1 MPETVYNNGRGR
13 GIAMKRVGVE
23 VAIAIAEAAALAEVE
38 VVSAYPITPQTHI
51 VEHLAELVADGE
63 LNAEFITVESEHT
76 AMSAALGASLT
87 GARTFTSTSS
97 QGLALM
103 NEIVYITSSMRA
115 PVVMA
120 LANRAL
126 SAPINIWNDHSDV
139 MNERD
144 TGWISIFANNGQ
156 EAYDLTFMA
165 FKIGEHPD
173 VLLPVMINFDGF
185 LLTHVIEPIWMFD
198 KDEVKDFIPPY
209 EPKFK
214 LDPDNPVTMGPVGL
228 PEIYTEVKKQ
238 QEEAIRNSRKY
249 IDAVWKEFEERFGRR
264 YQAVETY
271 KAEDAEIV
279 LITQGSVTEAAQV
292 VVDEMRKRGKKW
304 GVVEIRLWRPFPFE
318 DLKKVLCG
326 TSVKCAVVLDRAIS
340 FGGQLGIVMSEVR
353 SALYHEKDRPMVV
366 GCTAGLGGRDIKFD
380 EYVRMFELGEECLR
394 EDKEPDKVVIV
405 GLRE

>member
-1 MPETVYNNGRGR
+1 MAKRK
-13 GIAMKRVGVE
+13 GIE
-23 VAIAIAEAAALAEVE
+23 VSIAIAEAAALADVD

-51 VEHLAELVADGE
+51 VEHLAELVANGE

-76 AMSAALGASLT
+76 AMSAALGASLA
-87 GARTFTSTSS
+87 GARAFTSTSA

-103 NEIVYITSSMRA
+103 NEIVYIASSMRA

-126 SAPINIWNDHSDV
+126 SAPISIWNDHSDV

-185 LLTHVIEPIWMFD
+185 ILTHVIEPIYMFD
-198 KDEVKDFIPPY
+198 KEEVKDFLPPY
-209 EPKFK
+209 EHPYV
-214 LDPDNPVTMGPVGL
+214 LDPERPLTHGPVGL
-228 PEIYTEVKKQ
+228 PDIYTEVKKQ
-238 QEEAIRNSRKY
+238 QEEVIRNSRKV
-249 IDAVWKEFEERFGRR
+249 IDEVWEEFHDRFGRK
-264 YQAVETY
+264 YSAVETY
-271 KAEDAEIV
+271 MADDAEIV
-279 LITQGSVTEAAQV
+279 LVTQGSVTEAAES
-292 VVDEMRKRGKKW
+292 VVDEMRKKGKKW

-326 TSVKCAVVLDRAIS
+326 GSIKCAVVLDRAIS
-340 FGGQLGIVMSEVR
+340 FGGPLGIVMSEVR
-353 SALYHEKDRPMVV
+353 SALYHESNRPMVV
-366 GCTAGLGGRDIKFD
+366 GVTAGLGGRDIRFD
-380 EYVRMFELGEECLR
+380 EYVSMFELGENCLK
-394 EDKEPDKVVIV
+394 EEKEPDRVIIV

>member
-1 MPETVYNNGRGR
+1 M
-13 GIAMKRVGVE
+13 AKRVGIE

-76 AMSAALGASLT
+76 AMSAALGASLA
-87 GARTFTSTSS
+87 GARAFTSTSS

-185 LLTHVIEPIWMFD
+185 LLTHVIEPIWMFE
-198 KDEVKDFIPPY
+198 KDEVKGFIPPY
-209 EPKFK
+209 NHPYR
-214 LDPDNPVTMGPVGL
+214 LDPKNPVTMGPVGL

-238 QEEAIRNSRKY
+238 QDVAIRNSRRI
-249 IDAVWKEFEERFGRR
+249 IDQVWKEFEENFGRR

-271 KAEDAEIV
+271 YADDAEII
-279 LITQGSVTEAAQV
+279 LLTQGSVTEAAQV
-292 VVDEMRKRGKKW
+292 VVDEMRKQGKKW
-304 GVVEIRLWRPFPFE
+304 GVVELRLWRPFPFE
-318 DLKKVLCG
+318 DLKDVLCRDN
-326 TSVKCAVVLDRAIS
+326 VKCVVVLDRAIS

-353 SALYHEKDRPMVV
+353 SALYHESNRPMVV
-366 GCTAGLGGRDIKFD
+366 GVTSGLGGRDIKFD
-380 EYVRMFELGEECLR
+380 EYVRMFEIGEEAYR
-394 EDKEPDKVVIV
+394 TGKEPEEVIIV

>member
-1 MPETVYNNGRGR
+1 MAKRK
-13 GIAMKRVGVE
+13 GIE
-23 VAIAIAEAAALAEVE
+23 VSIAIAEAAALADVD

-51 VEHLAELVADGE
+51 VEHLAELVANGE

-76 AMSAALGASLT
+76 AMSAALGASLA
-87 GARTFTSTSS
+87 GARAFTSTSS

-103 NEIVYITSSMRA
+103 NEIVYIASSMRA

-126 SAPINIWNDHSDV
+126 SAPISIWNDHSDV

-185 LLTHVIEPIWMFD
+185 ILTHVIEPIYMFD
-198 KDEVKDFIPPY
+198 KEEVKDFLPPY
-209 EPKFK
+209 EHPYV
-214 LDPDNPVTMGPVGL
+214 LDPERPLTHGPVGL
-228 PEIYTEVKKQ
+228 PDIYTEVKKQ
-238 QEEAIRNSRKY
+238 QAEVIRNSRKV
-249 IDAVWKEFEERFGRR
+249 IDEVWGEFHDRFGRK
-264 YQAVETY
+264 YSAVETY
-271 KAEDAEIV
+271 MADDAEIV
-279 LITQGSVTEAAQV
+279 LVTQGSVTEAAES

-318 DLKKVLCG
+318 DLKKVLCSG
-326 TSVKCAVVLDRAIS
+326 SIKCAVVLDRAIS
-340 FGGQLGIVMSEVR
+340 FGGPLGIVMSEVR
-353 SALYHEKDRPMVV
+353 SALYHESNRPMVV
-366 GCTAGLGGRDIKFD
+366 GVTAGLGGRDIRFD
-380 EYVRMFELGEECLR
+380 EYVSMFELGENCLR
-394 EDKEPDKVVIV
+394 EEKEPDRVIIV

>member
-1 MPETVYNNGRGR
+1 MAKRK
-13 GIAMKRVGVE
+13 GIE
-23 VAIAIAEAAALAEVE
+23 VSIAIAEAAALAEVE

-51 VEHLAELVADGE
+51 VEHLAELVANGE

-76 AMSAALGASLT
+76 AMSAALGASLA
-87 GARTFTSTSS
+87 GARAFTSTSS

-126 SAPINIWNDHSDV
+126 SAPISIWNDHSDV

-185 LLTHVIEPIWMFD
+185 ILTHVIEPIYMFE
-198 KDEVKDFIPPY
+198 KDEVKDFLPPY
-209 EPKFK
+209 EHPYV
-214 LDPDNPVTMGPVGL
+214 LDPERPTTHGPVGL
-228 PEIYTEVKKQ
+228 PSVYTEVKKA
-238 QEEAIRNSRKY
+238 QEEVIRNSRRV
-249 IDAVWKEFEERFGRR
+249 IDEVWKEFHEKFGRR
-264 YQAVETY
+264 YNAVETY
-271 KAEDAEIV
+271 MADDAEIV
-279 LITQGSVTEAAQV
+279 LITQGSVTEAAES

-304 GVVEIRLWRPFPFE
+304 GVVEIRLWRPFPFD
-318 DLKKVLCG
+318 DLKRALCSG
-326 TSVKCAVVLDRAIS
+326 NIKCAVVLDRAIS
-340 FGGQLGIVMSEVR
+340 FGGPLGIVMSEVR
-353 SALYHEKDRPMVV
+353 SALYHESNRPMVV
-366 GCTAGLGGRDIKFD
+366 GVTAGLGGRDIRFD
-380 EYVRMFELGEECLR
+380 EYVSMFELGERCLR
-394 EDKEPDKVVIV
+394 EEKEPERVVIV

>member
-1 MPETVYNNGRGR
+1 M
-13 GIAMKRVGVE
+13 AKRVGIE

-87 GARTFTSTSS
+87 GARAFTSTSS

-185 LLTHVIEPIWMFD
+185 LLTHVIEPIWMFE
-198 KDEVKDFIPPY
+198 KDEVKGFIPPY
-209 EPKFK
+209 NHPYR
-214 LDPDNPVTMGPVGL
+214 LDPKNPVTMGPVGL

-238 QEEAIRNSRKY
+238 QDVAIRNSRRI
-249 IDAVWKEFEERFGRR
+249 IDQVWKEFEENFGRR

-271 KAEDAEIV
+271 YADDAEII
-279 LITQGSVTEAAQV
+279 LLTQGSVTEAAQV
-292 VVDEMRKRGKKW
+292 VVDEMRKQGKKW
-304 GVVEIRLWRPFPFE
+304 GVVELRLWRPFPFE
-318 DLKKVLCG
+318 DLKDVLCRDN
-326 TSVKCAVVLDRAIS
+326 VKCVVVLDRAIS

-353 SALYHEKDRPMVV
+353 SALYHESNRPMVV
-366 GCTAGLGGRDIKFD
+366 GVTSGLGGRDIKFD
-380 EYVRMFELGEECLR
+380 EYVRMFEIGEEAYR
-394 EDKEPDKVVIV
+394 TGKEPEEVIIV

>member
-1 MPETVYNNGRGR
+1 MAKRK
-13 GIAMKRVGVE
+13 GIE
-23 VAIAIAEAAALAEVE
+23 VSIAIAEAAALAEVE

-51 VEHLAELVADGE
+51 VEHLAELVANGE

-76 AMSAALGASLT
+76 AMSAALGASLA
-87 GARTFTSTSS
+87 GARAFTSTSS

-126 SAPINIWNDHSDV
+126 SAPISIWNDHSDV

-185 LLTHVIEPIWMFD
+185 ILTHVIEPIYMFE
-198 KDEVKDFIPPY
+198 KDEVKDFLPPY
-209 EPKFK
+209 EHPYV
-214 LDPDNPVTMGPVGL
+214 LDPERPTTHGPVGL
-228 PEIYTEVKKQ
+228 PSVYTEVKKA
-238 QEEAIRNSRKY
+238 QEEVIRNSRRV
-249 IDAVWKEFEERFGRR
+249 IDEVWKEFHERFGRR
-264 YQAVETY
+264 YNAVETY
-271 KAEDAEIV
+271 MADDAEIV
-279 LITQGSVTEAAQV
+279 LITQGSVTEAAES

-304 GVVEIRLWRPFPFE
+304 GVVEIRLWRPFPFD
-318 DLKKVLCG
+318 DLKRALCSG
-326 TSVKCAVVLDRAIS
+326 NIKCAVVLDRAIS
-340 FGGQLGIVMSEVR
+340 FGGPLGIVMSEVR
-353 SALYHEKDRPMVV
+353 SALYHESNRPMVV
-366 GCTAGLGGRDIKFD
+366 GVTAGLGGRDIRFD
-380 EYVRMFELGEECLR
+380 EYVSMFELGEECLR
-394 EDKEPDKVVIV
+394 EEKEPERVVIV

>member
-1 MPETVYNNGRGR
+1 M
-13 GIAMKRVGVE
+13 AKRVGIE

-87 GARTFTSTSS
+87 GARAFTSTSS

-185 LLTHVIEPIWMFD
+185 LLTHVIEPIWMFE
-198 KDEVKDFIPPY
+198 KDEVKGFIPPY
-209 EPKFK
+209 NHPYR
-214 LDPDNPVTMGPVGL
+214 LDPKNPVTMGPVGL

-238 QEEAIRNSRKY
+238 QDVAIRNSRRI
-249 IDAVWKEFEERFGRR
+249 IDQVWKEFEENFGRR

-271 KAEDAEIV
+271 YADDAEIV
-279 LITQGSVTEAAQV
+279 LLTQGSVTEAAQV
-292 VVDEMRKRGKKW
+292 VVDEMRKQGKKW
-304 GVVEIRLWRPFPFE
+304 GVVELRLWRPFPFE
-318 DLKKVLCG
+318 DLKDVLCRDN
-326 TSVKCAVVLDRAIS
+326 VKCVVVLDRAIS

-353 SALYHEKDRPMVV
+353 SALYHESNRPMVV
-366 GCTAGLGGRDIKFD
+366 GVTSGLGGRDIKFD
-380 EYVRMFELGEECLR
+380 EYVRMFEIGEEAYR
-394 EDKEPDKVVIV
+394 TGKEPEEVIIV